1 LTVPLPLAGRSAAAR
16 GASAAFQSAISRR
29 GPVLIEAEGG
39 CCSQEI
45 ASALHAHS
53 RPAQPFVVSDCR
65 VDDALGIEQRL
76 FGTAARSGELSDLE
90 SATAESAVVLSG
102 AGTLF
107 VDNIDELPAAAQRRL
122 ARLLRDGEVRF
133 AGRTIRTGFRLVAAT
148 SRDLANETR
157 EGRFRE
163 DLLRRLARC
172 RITIVPLRRRPT
184 DIPEILNLLCR
195 DLANGATTH
204 GFTAQAVAVLA
215 SLPWTRNFDEL
226 RECVGNLLKGQPAEV
241 TAERVLAQV
250 SLPGHFGRMDLT
262 ASLREAR
269 RQFEREYIGAV
280 LEHHRWSMSEAA
292 RTLGIERANLYRKAR
307 QLGITR
313 GIA

>member
-1 LTVPLPLAGRSAAAR
+1 MEDP
-16 GASAAFQSAISRR
+16 
-29 GPVLIEAEGG
+29 
-39 CCSQEI
+39 
-45 ASALHAHS
+45 
-53 RPAQPFVVSDCR
+53 
-65 VDDALGIEQRL
+65 LGIEQRL
-76 FGTAARSGELSDLE
+76 FGLVARRHEAHDLE
-90 SATAESAVVLSG
+90 CATADSSIVRSG

-107 VDNIDELPAAAQRRL
+107 LDHIDELPAAAQRRL
-122 ARLLRDGEVRF
+122 ARVLRDGEVRL

-148 SRDLANETR
+148 TRDLANDTR

-163 DLLRRLARC
+163 DLWRRLAKC
-172 RITIVPLRRRPT
+172 RITIAPLRRRPA

-195 DLANGATTH
+195 ESTNGTTSH
-204 GFTAQAVAVLA
+204 GFTPQAIAVLA
-215 SLPWTRNFDEL
+215 SLPWTGNLDEL
-226 RECVGNLLKGQPAEV
+226 RECAAAMLSGRTEDV
-241 TAERVLAQV
+241 TAEQVLAQV
-250 SLPGHFGRMDLT
+250 SLSSHLARRDLT

-313 GIA
+313 GPRQASTVEL

>member
-1 LTVPLPLAGRSAAAR
+1 M
-16 GASAAFQSAISRR
+16 SRR
-29 GPVLIEAEGG
+29 AAVLIEAEGG
-39 CCSQEI
+39 CCPREI

-53 RPAQPFVVSDCR
+53 RPAQSFVVSDCR
-65 VDDALGIEQRL
+65 ADDPLGIERRL
-76 FGTAARSGELSDLE
+76 FGTAARVGEVNDLE
-90 SATAESAVVLSG
+90 CATDDSAVVASG
-102 AGTLF
+102 AGSLF
-107 VDNIDELPAAAQRRL
+107 LDNIDELPAAAQRRL
-122 ARLLRDGEVRF
+122 ARVMRDGEVRL
-133 AGRTIRTGFRLVAAT
+133 AGRTIRTAFRLIAAT

-163 DLLRRLARC
+163 DLLRRLAKC
-172 RITIVPLRRRPT
+172 RITIAPLRRRPT

-195 DLANGATTH
+195 DSVNGTTPH

-226 RECVGNLLKGQPAEV
+226 RECVAALLKDQTGEV

-313 GIA
+313 RSRESWTVQS